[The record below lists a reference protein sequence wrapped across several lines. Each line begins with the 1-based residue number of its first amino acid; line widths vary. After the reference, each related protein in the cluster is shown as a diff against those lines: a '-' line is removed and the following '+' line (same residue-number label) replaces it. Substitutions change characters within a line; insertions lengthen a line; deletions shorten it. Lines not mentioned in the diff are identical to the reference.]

1 MQRFVVIIQKG
12 EVYLEK
18 RGIPVWE
25 KYALTINEA
34 SEYFNIGEKKIRF
47 LIDGHGDIFS
57 IQNGTKMLIKRKKFE
72 EFLDVTNTL

>member
-18 RGIPVWE
+18 REIPVWE

-34 SEYFNIGEKKIRF
+34 SEYFNIGGADKK
-47 LIDGHGDIFS
+47 
-57 IQNGTKMLIKRKKFE
+57 
-72 EFLDVTNTL
+72 LDCDA